1 METKEFYI
9 EDKGI
14 PLHIKLD
21 APEENGTFPLLLLF
35 HGFTGHMEEPHLLAL
50 KDAALRAGYAVLRA
64 DLYGHGKSGGEFR
77 DHTILNWMENAECI
91 TAYAEQ
97 LPVNG
102 KPVLC
107 GHSQGGLLALM
118 LAGKHPDAY
127 RALLLLSPGIS
138 IPEDMKGGILLG
150 ERFDPEHIP
159 DVITTWEDLEL
170 SGNYIRTM
178 REIDP
183 YEAARNYPHRTRI
196 IHGSADEVIPVD
208 YAKRIAG
215 EFPDAELV
223 LIEGDDH
230 CFDLHTDQMASA
242 AEDFLRS
249 CAS

>member
-21 APEENGTFPLLLLF
+21 MPGERKSYPLLLLF
-35 HGFTGHMEEPHLLAL
+35 HGFTGHMEEPQLTAVR
-50 KDAALRAGYAVLRA
+50 DAALHAGYAVLRA
-64 DLYGHGKSGGEFR
+64 DLYGHGKSGGQFK

-91 TAYAEQ
+91 TKYAES
-97 LPVNG
+97 LPAKG

-107 GHSQGGLLALM
+107 GHSQGGLLSVM

-127 RALLLLSPGIS
+127 SALLLLSPAIS

-159 DVITTWEDLEL
+159 EVITTWEDLEL

-178 REIDP
+178 QAIDP

-196 IHGSADEVIPVD
+196 IQGSADEVIPVD
-208 YAKRIAG
+208 YAKRIVS

-249 CAS
+249 CAE

>member
-21 APEENGTFPLLLLF
+21 VPEENGTFPLLLLF
-35 HGFTGHMEEPHLLAL
+35 HGFTGHMEEPHLLAV

-159 DVITTWEDLEL
+159 DVITTGEDLEL
-170 SGNYIRTM
+170 SGN
-178 REIDP
+178 
-183 YEAARNYPHRTRI
+183 
-196 IHGSADEVIPVD
+196 
-208 YAKRIAG
+208 
-215 EFPDAELV
+215 
-223 LIEGDDH
+223 
-230 CFDLHTDQMASA
+230 
-242 AEDFLRS
+242 
-249 CAS
+249 